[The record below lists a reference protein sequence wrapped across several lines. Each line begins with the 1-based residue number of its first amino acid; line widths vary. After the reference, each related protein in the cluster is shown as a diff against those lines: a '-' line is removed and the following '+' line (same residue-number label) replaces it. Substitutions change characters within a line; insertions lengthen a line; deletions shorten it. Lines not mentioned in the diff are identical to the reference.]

1 MVEAGSIPENY
12 FTVWTNVFERGRLHH
27 GETLLVHG
35 GSSGIG
41 TTAIQL
47 AVSFGAQV
55 FATAGSQEKCVQC
68 IKLGARRATNYRTQ
82 DFVEEIR
89 EWTGGRGVDVIL
101 DIVGG
106 AYVKRNLRA
115 LAIEGRLVQIAFLDG
130 SEISADFTRLMTRRL
145 TWTGST
151 LRPRSIEEKGALAAA
166 LREYVWPLLERGAV
180 RPLIFKTFP
189 LADAAE
195 AHRLMESS
203 VHVGKITLICD
214 TELVNGQ

>member
-1 MVEAGSIPENY
+1 
-12 FTVWTNVFERGRLHH
+12 VWTNVIERGRLKS
-27 GETLLVHG
+27 GETLLIHG

-41 TTAIQL
+41 TIAIQL
-47 AVSFGAQV
+47 AVEFGAQV
-55 FATAGSQEKCVQC
+55 FVTAGSEEKCAWC
-68 IKLGARRATNYRTQ
+68 MKLGARRATNYRTQ

-115 LAIEGRLVQIAFLDG
+115 LAIEGRLVQIAFLDN

-151 LRPRSIEEKGALAAA
+151 LRPRSIEEKGAIATARRA
-166 LREYVWPLLERGAV
+166 HVWPLLESGAV
-180 RPLIFKTFP
+180 RPLIFKAFP
-189 LADAAE
+189 LADAAK